1 MLDPLPLA
9 LVLALA
15 LLLELEE
22 LVPVEDE
29 EDEDELAVDVEDVV
43 DVWIVDEDVVD
54 LVVVPSDVVVP
65 CRALRKYISTLTTPT
80 RPTYPRTKAW
90 VADGPAARMR
100 ANAQRKR
107 RGTIIDDIKSKKN
120 EERGPRV
127 TG

>member
-15 LLLELEE
+15 PLLELEE
-22 LVPVEDE
+22 PVPVEEDE

-65 CRALRKYISTLTTPT
+65 CRA
-80 RPTYPRTKAW
+80 PRTKAW